1 MVASRRPGPL
11 DQRSVRGQETAT
23 VSLGSG
29 MSDKSPRQ
37 TMTKKPGKSIKEKRA
52 DKKAKGSTA
61 EAFNPVSKATKH

>member
-1 MVASRRPGPL
+1 
-11 DQRSVRGQETAT
+11 
-23 VSLGSG
+23 

-61 EAFNPVSKATKH
+61 EAFNPVSKAATKK